1 MKLMTV
7 MGTRPEI
14 IRLSVLLKDIKNSGI
29 DNVVVYTNQNFN
41 DNLSTIFLKELDV
54 AIDYFIDKLDSFDP
68 RIWTQHMYTNIEK
81 IILKENPDVFLIL
94 GDTYSGLS
102 VDVAKKYQIPIVHME
117 AGNRSFD
124 INMPEEQNRIHIDH
138 QSNFLLPY
146 TNISRENLLKEGIDD
161 HNIFVFGNPIVDV
174 LNYYKDHI
182 DNSSIL
188 NRLKLEPK
196 DYFLV
201 TIHRAENTNDPIILT
216 NILNGLNL
224 ISEHFNKKI
233 IWGIHPRTKSKMSE
247 LSVALQ
253 KNIKIYDSFDF
264 FDFVKLEKNAYLILT
279 DSGTVQEEASLFNV
293 PTVTIR
299 ENTERPE
306 TITCGSNILSGTK
319 NADNILKTVKLM
331 LEKSPNWTSPYIN
344 DYNLSTKI
352 INFLKN
358 TF

>member
-1 MKLMTV
+1 MQA
-7 MGTRPEI
+7 
-14 IRLSVLLKDIKNSGI
+14 
-29 DNVVVYTNQNFN
+29 NV
-41 DNLSTIFLKELDV
+41 
-54 AIDYFIDKLDSFDP
+54 
-68 RIWTQHMYTNIEK
+68 EK
-81 IILKENPDVFLIL
+81 IILTEHPDVFLIL

-124 INMPEEQNRIHIDH
+124 MNMPEEQNRIHIDH
-138 QSNFLLPY
+138 QSNYLLPY
-146 TNISRENLLKEGIDD
+146 TNSSKENLLKEGMDE

-174 LNYYKDHI
+174 LNYYKNKI
-182 DNSSIL
+182 DNSGIL
-188 NRLKLEPK
+188 SRLELKPK

-201 TIHRAENTNDPIILT
+201 TIHRAENTNDLTILT

-224 ISEHFNKKI
+224 ISVQFNKKI
-233 IWGIHPRTKSKMSE
+233 IWGIHPRTKSKMSG
-247 LSVALQ
+247 VNVTLQ
-253 KNIKIYDSFDF
+253 ENIKIYDSFDF

-331 LEKSPNWTSPYIN
+331 SRKQTN
-344 DYNLSTKI
+344 
-352 INFLKN
+352 
-358 TF
+358 